1 MKKLLLLSALLIL
14 GCSGDESNQ
23 NNNISDSEISY
34 FFELEVFGV
43 INRVEGIA
51 NLTTPPMGQSPN
63 SCFTIYG
70 AETYVWLSI
79 ADITNNDFVT
89 GEYFTFQLSIE
100 EPQVGNS
107 NVGIALNLTGGF
119 MHDAMNNATGTSNS
133 EIVGLVFREI
143 PGDWYENSHLNRMM
157 TDIQITDLGQSGSRT
172 FKATY
177 EKTVYFA
184 TLGEGGSGLNASI
197 PTTLRIEMNLLR
209 Q

>member
-1 MKKLLLLSALLIL
+1 
-14 GCSGDESNQ
+14 
-23 NNNISDSEISY
+23 
-34 FFELEVFGV
+34 
-43 INRVEGIA
+43 
-51 NLTTPPMGQSPN
+51 
-63 SCFTIYG
+63 
-70 AETYVWLSI
+70 
-79 ADITNNDFVT
+79 VT

>member
-1 MKKLLLLSALLIL
+1 MKKLFLLSAFLIL

-43 INRVEGIA
+43 VNRVEGIA
-51 NLTTPPMGQSPN
+51 NLTTLPMGQSPN

-107 NVGIALNLTGGF
+107 NVGIGFNLTGGF

-133 EIVGLVFREI
+133 EIVGLFFREI
-143 PGDWYENSHLNRMM
+143 PGDWFENSHLNQMM